1 MLTLPSPAR
10 ASLASPRSPSSS
22 PPSTVAQSG
31 PDLAQ
36 ALLNVLR
43 NVSHQDT
50 ADYVLALIV
59 EMLAEDK
66 TRAAHFHRA
75 PGANEG
81 DAYADLFRVLAKP
94 HWFAQEKALFCLARL
109 VEGRLA
115 KDLGLSA
122 VAAACGGDAVPSATA
137 APMGVA
143 AQTLVQLVQWCCA
156 QLRKPSHPK
165 RAVPSVVSALA
176 ALLGVRDVRPLVT
189 HSGGVE
195 LLAPLLFSSSV
206 ASSTLSS
213 AAEGRNDSHN
223 PRDGSRDDAGAD
235 AGPRR
240 DVQLQYEVSLCAW
253 LLTFHAPALAA
264 MRRGAFAEG
273 LVEVAKKATKEK
285 VARVAVLALRNI
297 AEGVASAARPSDASC
312 EDRRG
317 SGSGA
322 GPGPSPERAETVSLS
337 VSGSVSVLRG
347 VDERALA
354 KLVANLQQRGF
365 ADEELTGAL
374 ADLERGAVSRARD
387 ASSWESYVAELR
399 GGSLHWSAA
408 HSDEGFWRE
417 CASRLTDNNC
427 ELLRVLVTV
436 LTSSASS
443 AATLA
448 VACHDLG
455 EFATHYPAGRFLVA
469 DVGGKARAMALLTHA
484 DPDVRKHALL
494 CTQKLLVANW
504 QFIGRENGEA

>member
-1 MLTLPSPAR
+1 M
-10 ASLASPRSPSSS
+10 
-22 PPSTVAQSG
+22 
-31 PDLAQ
+31 
-36 ALLNVLR
+36 
-43 NVSHQDT
+43 SHQDT

-59 EMLAEDK
+59 GMLAEDK
-66 TRAAHFHRA
+66 AHAAHFHRA
-75 PGANEG
+75 PGASEG

-94 HWFAQEKALFCLARL
+94 HWFAQEKALFSLARL

-156 QLRKPSHPK
+156 QLRSPSHPR
-165 RAVPSVVSALA
+165 RAVPSAVSALA

-195 LLAPLLFSSSV
+195 LLAPLLFASSV
-206 ASSTLSS
+206 RSSTLQMASS
-213 AAEGRNDSHN
+213 AQEERGSSHS
-223 PRDGSRDDAGAD
+223 P
-235 AGPRR
+235 GPRR
-240 DVQLQYEVSLCAW
+240 DVQLLYETSLCLW
-253 LLTFHAPALAA
+253 FLTFHPPALAA

-273 LVEVAKKATKEK
+273 LMDVAKRATKEK

-297 AEGVASAARPSDASC
+297 AEGAPPREKPERLGDASLG
-312 EDRRG
+312 DVHASRRG
-317 SGSGA
+317 SGGAA
-322 GPGPSPERAETVSLS
+322 GPGPRTASDLFETF
-337 VSGSVSVLRG
+337 RG

-354 KLVANLQQRGF
+354 TLVQNLRGRGF

-374 ADLERGAVSRARD
+374 GDLERGASARARD
-387 ASSWESYVAELR
+387 ASSWDAYVAELR
-399 GGSLHWSAA
+399 GGVLVWSAA
-408 HSDEGFWRE
+408 HGDEGFWRE
-417 CASRLTDNNC
+417 HASRLTDNNC
-427 ELLRVLVTV
+427 ALLRTLVA
-436 LTSSASS
+436 LLRAGD
-443 AATLA
+443 AADAVTLA

-455 EFATHYPAGRFLVA
+455 EFAAHYPAGRFLVS
-469 DVGGKARAMALLTHA
+469 DLGGKASAMALLTHA

-504 QFIGRENGEA
+504 QFIGREGGEA

>member
-1 MLTLPSPAR
+1 M
-10 ASLASPRSPSSS
+10 
-22 PPSTVAQSG
+22 
-31 PDLAQ
+31 
-36 ALLNVLR
+36 
-43 NVSHQDT
+43 SHQDT

-66 TRAAHFHRA
+66 AHAAHFHRA
-75 PGANEG
+75 PGASEG

-94 HWFAQEKALFCLARL
+94 HWFAQEKALFSLARL

-122 VAAACGGDAVPSATA
+122 VAAACGGDAAPSVAA

-143 AQTLVQLVQWCCA
+143 AQTIVQLVQWCCA
-156 QLRKPSHPK
+156 QLSSPSHPT

-176 ALLGVRDVRPLVT
+176 ALLSVRDVRPLVT

-195 LLAPLLFSSSV
+195 LLAPLLFASSV
-206 ASSTLSS
+206 RSSTLSS
-213 AAEGRNDSHN
+213 ATEGRAEPNPNLNSRGPGGAPRASPRAEGGE
-223 PRDGSRDDAGAD
+223 P
-235 AGPRR
+235 GPRR
-240 DVQLQYEVSLCAW
+240 DVQLLYEVSLCAW

-264 MRRGAFAEG
+264 MRRSTFAEG
-273 LVEVAKKATKEK
+273 LVDVAKRATKEK
-285 VARVAVLALRNI
+285 VARVAVLALRNL
-297 AEGVASAARPSDASC
+297 AEGAPTRAGAPAGAA
-312 EDRRG
+312 ERRG
-317 SGSGA
+317 SGDDAGPSSRERSGA
-322 GPGPSPERAETVSLS
+322 A
-337 VSGSVSVLRG
+337 LRG

-354 KLVANLQQRGF
+354 KLVQNLQQRGF

-374 ADLERGAVSRARD
+374 GDLERGAAARARD
-387 ASSWESYVAELR
+387 ASSWDSYVAELES
-399 GGSLHWSAA
+399 GALVWSAA

-427 ELLRVLVTV
+427 ALLRTLVTV
-436 LTSSASS
+436 LQSSRD

-469 DVGGKARAMALLTHA
+469 DIGGKAKAMALLTHA

-504 QFIGRENGEA
+504 QFIGREGVDS

>member
-1 MLTLPSPAR
+1 MLTLLSPAR

-156 QLRKPSHPK
+156 QLRKPSHPR

-213 AAEGRNDSHN
+213 AAEGRDDRHN

-273 LVEVAKKATKEK
+273 LMEVAKRATKEK

-297 AEGVASAARPSDASC
+297 AEGVASAARSSDDASR

-317 SGSGA
+317 SGVGA
-322 GPGPSPERAETVSLS
+322 GPGPSPLSRADGTN
-337 VSGSVSVLRG
+337 SVSVLRG

-354 KLVANLQQRGF
+354 KLVANLQQRSF

-399 GGSLHWSAA
+399 GGSLTWSAA

-436 LTSSASS
+436 LQSSASS

>member
-1 MLTLPSPAR
+1 M
-10 ASLASPRSPSSS
+10 
-22 PPSTVAQSG
+22 
-31 PDLAQ
+31 
-36 ALLNVLR
+36 
-43 NVSHQDT
+43 
-50 ADYVLALIV
+50 
-59 EMLAEDK
+59 
-66 TRAAHFHRA
+66 
-75 PGANEG
+75 
-81 DAYADLFRVLAKP
+81 
-94 HWFAQEKALFCLARL
+94 
-109 VEGRLA
+109 
-115 KDLGLSA
+115 
-122 VAAACGGDAVPSATA
+122 
-137 APMGVA
+137 
-143 AQTLVQLVQWCCA
+143 
-156 QLRKPSHPK
+156 
-165 RAVPSVVSALA
+165 
-176 ALLGVRDVRPLVT
+176 
-189 HSGGVE
+189 
-195 LLAPLLFSSSV
+195 
-206 ASSTLSS
+206 
-213 AAEGRNDSHN
+213 
-223 PRDGSRDDAGAD
+223 
-235 AGPRR
+235 
-240 DVQLQYEVSLCAW
+240 
-253 LLTFHAPALAA
+253 
-264 MRRGAFAEG
+264 
-273 LVEVAKKATKEK
+273 EVAKKATKEK

-297 AEGVASAARPSDASC
+297 AEGVASAAKSSDASC

-374 ADLERGAVSRARD
+374 ADLECGAVSRAHD

>member
-1 MLTLPSPAR
+1 M
-10 ASLASPRSPSSS
+10 
-22 PPSTVAQSG
+22 STGSQSG

-66 TRAAHFHRA
+66 ACAAHFHRA

-94 HWFAQEKALFCLARL
+94 HWFAQEKALFALARL
-109 VEGRLA
+109 VEGRLV

-122 VAAACGGDAVPSATA
+122 VAAACGGDTVTVTTA

-143 AQTLVQLVQWCCA
+143 AQTIVQLVQWCCA
-156 QLRKPSHPK
+156 QLRSPSHPR
-165 RAVPSVVSALA
+165 RAVPSAVSALA

-195 LLAPLLFSSSV
+195 LLAPLLFASSV
-206 ASSTLSS
+206 RSSTLQMASS
-213 AAEGRNDSHN
+213 AQEERGSSHS
-223 PRDGSRDDAGAD
+223 P
-235 AGPRR
+235 GPRR
-240 DVQLQYEVSLCAW
+240 DVQLLYETSLCLW
-253 LLTFHAPALAA
+253 FLTFHPPALAA

-273 LVEVAKKATKEK
+273 LMDVAKRATKEK

-297 AEGVASAARPSDASC
+297 AEGAPPREKPERLGDASLG
-312 EDRRG
+312 DVHASRRG
-317 SGSGA
+317 SGGAA
-322 GPGPSPERAETVSLS
+322 GPGPRTASDLFETF
-337 VSGSVSVLRG
+337 RG

-354 KLVANLQQRGF
+354 TLVQNLRGRGF

-374 ADLERGAVSRARD
+374 GDLERGASARARD
-387 ASSWESYVAELR
+387 ASSWDAYVAELR
-399 GGSLHWSAA
+399 GGVLVWSAA
-408 HSDEGFWRE
+408 HGDEGFWRE
-417 CASRLTDNNC
+417 HASRLTDNNC
-427 ELLRVLVTV
+427 ALLRTLVA
-436 LTSSASS
+436 LLRAGD
-443 AATLA
+443 AADAVTLA

-455 EFATHYPAGRFLVA
+455 EFAAHYPAGRFLVS
-469 DVGGKARAMALLTHA
+469 DLGGKASAMALLTHA

-504 QFIGRENGEA
+504 QFIGREGGEA

>member
-1 MLTLPSPAR
+1 M
-10 ASLASPRSPSSS
+10 
-22 PPSTVAQSG
+22 STGSQSG

-66 TRAAHFHRA
+66 ACAAHFHRA

-94 HWFAQEKALFCLARL
+94 HWFAQEKALFALARL
-109 VEGRLA
+109 VEGRLV

-122 VAAACGGDAVPSATA
+122 VAAACGGDTVTVTTA

-143 AQTLVQLVQWCCA
+143 AQTIVQLVQWCCA
-156 QLRKPSHPK
+156 QLRSPSHPR
-165 RAVPSVVSALA
+165 RAVPSAVSALA

-195 LLAPLLFSSSV
+195 LLAPLLV
-206 ASSTLSS
+206 ASSVRSSTLQMASS
-213 AAEGRNDSHN
+213 AQEER
-223 PRDGSRDDAGAD
+223 GSGLGHSPTR
-235 AGPRR
+235 PRR
-240 DVQLQYEVSLCAW
+240 DVQLLYETSLCLW
-253 LLTFHAPALAA
+253 FLTFHPPALAA

-273 LVEVAKKATKEK
+273 LMDVAKRATKEK

-297 AEGVASAARPSDASC
+297 AEGAPRENEKPERLGDASLG
-312 EDRRG
+312 DVHASRRG
-317 SGSGA
+317 SGGAA
-322 GPGPSPERAETVSLS
+322 GPGPRTVSKS
-337 VSGSVSVLRG
+337 

-354 KLVANLQQRGF
+354 TLVQNLRGRGF

-374 ADLERGAVSRARD
+374 GDLERGACARARD
-387 ASSWESYVAELR
+387 ASSWDAYVAELR
-399 GGSLHWSAA
+399 GGVLVWSAA
-408 HSDEGFWRE
+408 HGDEGFWRE
-417 CASRLTDNNC
+417 HASRLTDNNC
-427 ELLRVLVTV
+427 ALLRTLVA
-436 LTSSASS
+436 LLRAGD
-443 AATLA
+443 AADAVTLA

-455 EFATHYPAGRFLVA
+455 EFAAHYPAGRFLVS
-469 DVGGKARAMALLTHA
+469 DLGGKASAMALLTHA

-504 QFIGRENGEA
+504 QFIGREGGEA